1 MSLTLQ
7 TAVYLMVS
15 FLWNE
20 DVIFRSDNRVTLKAS
35 EQAEV
40 GKEYQFEGNLYL
52 VVDDSLLR
60 ELVKSEMDLS
70 RVITTKVTDMSY
82 LFYESTLK
90 DPQISHWDVSNVRTM
105 SWMFGLAPIINP
117 DLSHWDTR
125 SVVDFSDMF
134 NGAQKFQADISKWN
148 TSLGERFNGMFFD
161 TEFNGYLNDWDVSSA
176 KIMSGMFDEAK
187 LFNQPLDKWNTSN
200 VEDMGG
206 MFAEAIIFD
215 QDISM
220 WDVRK
225 VKIMTNMF
233 RNTINLKKDLSEWDV
248 PLIKMEPENFSANS
262 KVLNPKWDQKKGS
275 DVNWYLMSLLF
286 LLIPL
291 YVFGKKLIE
300 KPKTENK
307 IFDTLKAYT
316 LHKNISQ
323 ISRAELDEIL
333 GATSK
338 SVEAQKKIRSNFI
351 KEFNLTGLG
360 EISRIKDEFDSRS
373 YSYKVTWKKQ

>member
-1 MSLTLQ
+1 
-7 TAVYLMVS
+7 MVS

-60 ELVKSEMDLS
+60 EVVKSEMDLS

-248 PLIKMEPENFSANS
+248 PLIKMEPENFSTNS